1 MRWNQ
6 CWYLARDMEVYH
18 QFIKDLNED
27 KRILEEDKRILN
39 EKKADLE
46 RKYSKSIAVN
56 KAQDEHWKSEVTDL
70 NDEIDDLTR

>member
-1 MRWNQ
+1 MLWRR
-6 CWYLARDMEVYH
+6 CWYVARDMELYH
-18 QFIKDLNED
+18 QFIKDLN
-27 KRILEEDKRILN
+27 EDKRILN

>member
-18 QFIKDLNED
+18 QFIKDLN
-27 KRILEEDKRILN
+27 EDKRILN